1 MRQESMRPP
10 FPPSDDNA
18 WAYWRARRMVRALR
32 GWYIHLFSHE
42 ATLLPVPGRPAFE
55 GRDWLD
61 ANWQQ
66 IRLGHTEHAAQA
78 GR

>member
-1 MRQESMRPP
+1 
-10 FPPSDDNA
+10 
-18 WAYWRARRMVRALR
+18 MVRALR